1 MQEEEQ
7 SRAALAETARGQ
19 RDAGAGGA
27 PPPQARVH
35 AAVEDPAEEYD
46 VFKHSLLRYFG
57 YANELGESF
66 RPLIHPRWVALSY
79 GVAGT
84 YVAADCA
91 EKYWR
96 AQQIEKYTVAQ
107 RRMLGASRAID
118 TGIWQGLASV
128 AIPGLVINRIVWAV
142 SKAPLKGRAAQLVP
156 TVSKGGLG
164 FFAGKGCPAH
174 AHVMVAPRTHLQFQ
188 HTPDLH
194 DAQSGCETEGDL
206 RPRTWRTKAG
216 GDKHT
221 RV

>member
-1 MQEEEQ
+1 MQGE
-7 SRAALAETARGQ
+7 RCAASTEPARGQ
-19 RDAGAGGA
+19 SEGAGGTGV
-27 PPPQARVH
+27 PQARVH
-35 AAVEDPAEEYD
+35 AAVEGPAEEYD

-118 TGIWQGLASV
+118 TGIWQGLARV
-128 AIPGLVINRIVWAV
+128 AIPGLIINRIVWAV

-156 TVSKGGLG
+156 TVSKRGMG
-164 FFAGKGCPAH
+164 FFAGEGCPAH
-174 AHVMVAPRTHLQFQ
+174 AHGAHARA
-188 HTPDLH
+188 TPAHARL
-194 DAQSGCETEGDL
+194 A
-206 RPRTWRTKAG
+206 
-216 GDKHT
+216 
-221 RV
+221 